1 VVALNLSAVI
11 NVLAN
16 VAYMLERK
24 RISLDRAFTLTCRRV
39 KCSTR
44 ELTRED
50 FFNIA
55 HSFVSSYIFVK
66 RVVERVRKSYSH
78 RMLARAFL
86 YLKHVELGIKVD
98 SRLRKAVKR
107 DLRGIERVAQ
117 EVEAEE
123 PWHALGYPKW
133 FWDELAKVM
142 PEDEVRKLLE
152 AMNRR
157 VVWLRINTLK
167 IDVDKALKKL
177 ESEGVQY
184 EVDKRVPILVRVVRS
199 PKPVRNIT
207 LFREGK
213 VVIQD
218 RASVLTVLALKPE
231 PGMLIYDFAA
241 APGIKTSL
249 IMQLTENRAR
259 VVAMDRSPRRLANM
273 RVLLKKY
280 GVDTDRVELLLTDS
294 RFVNL
299 SRRCD
304 AALVDAPCSSSGAI
318 PKDPAIKLLLR
329 SRNIPLK
336 MSSIQSAMLVN
347 ALRFSDVVTYATCS
361 LFPVE
366 GEEVVSKAL
375 ELGTHELVDPGI
387 PASRG
392 YRVYSFW
399 NKVNRTYPHIDMCE
413 GFFIA
418 RLER

>member
-1 VVALNLSAVI
+1 VRALNLNAVV

-44 ELTRED
+44 NLTRED
-50 FFNIA
+50 MFNIA
-55 HSFVSSYIFVK
+55 HRFVSNYIFVK
-66 RVVERVRKSYSH
+66 RVVERLRGSYSH

-86 YLKHVELGIKVD
+86 YLKARDLGLQID
-98 SRLRKAVKR
+98 SRLRKAVRR
-107 DLRGIERVAQ
+107 DLRGIEKVSA

-133 FWDELAKVM
+133 FWDELAKVL

-152 AMNRR
+152 AMNSR
-157 VVWLRINTLK
+157 VVWLRINTLR
-167 IDVDKALKKL
+167 IDIDKALKKL
-177 ESEGVQY
+177 EDEGVHY
-184 EVDKRVPILVRVVRS
+184 EIEPRIPILVRVIKS
-199 PKPVRNIT
+199 PKPVRNIS

-213 VVIQD
+213 AVIQD
-218 RASVLTVLALKPE
+218 KASVLTVLALKPE
-231 PGMLIYDFAA
+231 PGMTIYDFAA

-259 VVAMDRSPRRLANM
+259 VVAFDRSPRRLRNM

-280 GVDTDRVELLLTDS
+280 GVDTDRVDIALTDS
-294 RFVNL
+294 RFVHL
-299 SRRCD
+299 SRTCD

-329 SRNIPLK
+329 SPSIPAK
-336 MSSIQSAMLVN
+336 MSSIQVAMLVN
-347 ALRFSDVVTYATCS
+347 ALKYSDVITYATCS
-361 LFPVE
+361 LFPIE
-366 GEEVVSKAL
+366 GEEVVAKAL
-375 ELGTHELVDPGI
+375 EVGTHDLVDPNI

-392 YRVYSFW
+392 YRAYSYW
-399 NKVNRTYPHIDMCE
+399 SKVNRTYPHIDMCE